1 MQILMLLTNAFDPDP
16 RVYQEA
22 KVLIEKG
29 YKVSILC
36 WDRDPKAP
44 FQENIDGIYVERIYV
59 KSTHGRGSTQIIFLL
74 LFWIKALI
82 KALSKKIDIT
92 YCHDFDTLPL
102 GYTISRLKKTKLV
115 YDAHESYVDM
125 LANNVSPLIK
135 KIISVAENYLLKKV
149 DLTITVGDILKESL
163 IKKGALQV
171 MVVGNWKQL
180 TDFQF
185 SAKVLEEEKTKLG
198 IPKDALVVSYIAH
211 LNPERKIEPLLRSI
225 ENEEDV
231 FLVVGGRG
239 PIEKIVRNSA
249 QKHKNIIFLGFVH
262 PLKVPF
268 YVALSDVVYYGF
280 DKNNPNAQYSAPNK
294 LFEALAAGKA
304 IITGDFGEIGHIV
317 KKYNCGLILKDYSI
331 EEIKKAINILK
342 NKNYLIEI
350 QNNSLK
356 IAEKK
361 YNWQMAKENLIKA
374 IDKLLN

>member
-1 MQILMLLTNAFDPDP
+1 MLLTNAFDPDP

-163 IKKGALQV
+163 IKKGAFQV

-304 IITGDFGEIGHIV
+304 IITGDFGEIGYIV

>member
-1 MQILMLLTNAFDPDP
+1 MLLTNAFDPDP

-198 IPKDALVVSYIAH
+198 IPKDALVISYIAH

-331 EEIKKAINILK
+331 EEIKNAINILK

>member
-1 MQILMLLTNAFDPDP
+1 
-16 RVYQEA
+16 
-22 KVLIEKG
+22 
-29 YKVSILC
+29 
-36 WDRDPKAP
+36 
-44 FQENIDGIYVERIYV
+44 
-59 KSTHGRGSTQIIFLL
+59 
-74 LFWIKALI
+74 
-82 KALSKKIDIT
+82 
-92 YCHDFDTLPL
+92 
-102 GYTISRLKKTKLV
+102 
-115 YDAHESYVDM
+115 M

-163 IKKGALQV
+163 IKKGAFQV

-180 TDFQF
+180 ADFQF
-185 SAKVLEEEKTKLG
+185 PAKVLEEEKTKLG

-211 LNPERKIEPLLRSI
+211 LNPERKIEPLLNAI
-225 ENEEDV
+225 KNEENV
-231 FLVVGGRG
+231 FLIIGGKG
-239 PIEKIVRNSA
+239 PLEVMVKDAAKRY
-249 QKHKNIIFLGFVH
+249 KNIIFLGFIH

-304 IITGDFGEIGHIV
+304 IITGDFGEIGRIV
-317 KKYNCGLILKDYSI
+317 KKYKCGLILKDYSI
-331 EEIKKAINILK
+331 EEIKEALNILK

-361 YNWQMAKENLIKA
+361 YNWQMAEENLIKG

>member
-22 KVLIEKG
+22 KALVEKG
-29 YKVSILC
+29 YKVFILC
-36 WDRDPKAP
+36 WDRDLKAP
-44 FQENIDGIYVERIYV
+44 LQENIDGIHVERIYV
-59 KSTHGRGSTQIIFLL
+59 RSTHGRGSTQIIFLL

-102 GYTISRLKKTKLV
+102 GYTISRLKKTKLA
-115 YDAHESYVDM
+115 YDAHESYIDM
-125 LANNVSPLIK
+125 LANNVSPIIK
-135 KIISVAENYLLKKV
+135 KIISVMENYLLKKV

-163 IKKGALQV
+163 IKKGAFQV

-180 TDFQF
+180 SDFQF
-185 SAKVLEEEKTKLG
+185 PAKVLEEEKTKLG

-211 LNPERKIEPLLRSI
+211 LNPERKIEPLLNAI
-225 ENEEDV
+225 KNKENV
-231 FLVVGGRG
+231 FLIIGGKG
-239 PIEKIVRNSA
+239 PLEVMVKDAAKRY
-249 QKHKNIIFLGFVH
+249 KNIIFLGFIH
-262 PLKVPF
+262 PSKVPF

-304 IITGDFGEIGHIV
+304 IITGDFGEIGRIV
-317 KKYNCGLILKDYSI
+317 KKYKCGLILKDYSI
-331 EEIKKAINILK
+331 EEIKEALNILK

-361 YNWQMAKENLIKA
+361 YNWQMAEENLIKG
-374 IDKLLN
+374 INRLLN

>member
-163 IKKGALQV
+163 IKKGAFQV

-198 IPKDALVVSYIAH
+198 IPKDALVISYIAH

>member
-163 IKKGALQV
+163 IKKGAFQV

-361 YNWQMAKENLIKA
+361 YNWQMAKENLTKA

>member
-1 MQILMLLTNAFDPDP
+1 MLLTNAFDPDP

-225 ENEEDV
+225 ENEENV

-331 EEIKKAINILK
+331 EEIKNAINILK

>member
-1 MQILMLLTNAFDPDP
+1 MLLTNAFDPDP

-125 LANNVSPLIK
+125 LASNVSPLIK

-163 IKKGALQV
+163 IKKGAFQV

>member
-1 MQILMLLTNAFDPDP
+1 MQILMFLTNAFDPDP

-163 IKKGALQV
+163 IKKGAFQV

-361 YNWQMAKENLIKA
+361 YNWQMAKENLTKA

>member
-331 EEIKKAINILK
+331 EEIKNAINILK

>member
-1 MQILMLLTNAFDPDP
+1 MLLTNAFDPDP

-163 IKKGALQV
+163 IKKGAFQV

>member
-1 MQILMLLTNAFDPDP
+1 MLLTNAFDPDP

>member
-1 MQILMLLTNAFDPDP
+1 MLLTNAFDPDP

-163 IKKGALQV
+163 IKKGAFQV

-331 EEIKKAINILK
+331 EEIKNAINILK

>member
-1 MQILMLLTNAFDPDP
+1 MLLTNAFDPDP

-22 KVLIEKG
+22 KVFIEKG

>member
-163 IKKGALQV
+163 IKKGAFQV

-331 EEIKKAINILK
+331 EEIKNAINILK

>member
-1 MQILMLLTNAFDPDP
+1 MLLTNAFDPDP

-331 EEIKKAINILK
+331 EEIKNAINILK

>member
-1 MQILMLLTNAFDPDP
+1 MLLTNAFDPDP

-163 IKKGALQV
+163 IKKGAFQV

-198 IPKDALVVSYIAH
+198 IPKDALVISYIAH

>member
-1 MQILMLLTNAFDPDP
+1 M
-16 RVYQEA
+16 
-22 KVLIEKG
+22 IEKG

-163 IKKGALQV
+163 IKKGAFQV

-342 NKNYLIEI
+342 NKNY
-350 QNNSLK
+350 
-356 IAEKK
+356 
-361 YNWQMAKENLIKA
+361 
-374 IDKLLN
+374 

>member
-198 IPKDALVVSYIAH
+198 IPKDALVISYIAH

-331 EEIKKAINILK
+331 EEIKNAINILK

>member
-163 IKKGALQV
+163 IKKGAFQV

>member
-1 MQILMLLTNAFDPDP
+1 MLLTNAFDPDP

-163 IKKGALQV
+163 IKKGAFQV

-198 IPKDALVVSYIAH
+198 IPKDALVISYIAH

-331 EEIKKAINILK
+331 EEIKNAINILK

>member
-1 MQILMLLTNAFDPDP
+1 MLLTNAFDPDP

-163 IKKGALQV
+163 IKKGAFQV

-185 SAKVLEEEKTKLG
+185 SAKVLEEEKAKLG